1 MTDATPPAAANVPP
15 PPTEDAK
22 KRRRELVEKLLARPA
37 VRSEG
42 EVRLGGQAMP
52 YAVALEFIPV
62 AGPMFTDTGGEPE
75 AAVFTTAYALKGAEP
90 RRRPV
95 CFAFNGGPGSA
106 SVWLHLG
113 ALGPKRVQV
122 NDDGSMPLPP
132 YAVSDNPHSW
142 FEHFDLVFVDP
153 PHTGYS
159 IAASEEARN
168 KLLGVDGDVE
178 ALAEVM
184 RTWLGK
190 NQRWD
195 SPVYLAGESY
205 GTTRGAALAD
215 RLQSLGVALSG
226 LILVSCAMDLQSIV
240 FAPHNDLPY
249 ALFLPAFAGVAQ
261 YHGRL
266 KGTLAKSPEAAR
278 AAAEA
283 FVEEDYLRALH
294 SGAGL
299 DGKARERIV
308 RRIAELTGLA
318 PAFVAEKNLRVADQ
332 DFFFEL
338 LRDQGRMV
346 GRLDARVTGPMA
358 ASRTRTWEFDP
369 GIETIAPAYTMAALG
384 YMGRELGLAT
394 TQRYEILSMEVH
406 KQWNWNR
413 GEDKGNGYA
422 STSGDL
428 ARAMRRNPHLKVLVA
443 SGHYDLGTPY
453 SASNWSLAQL
463 DAPPEVLARIEHHYY
478 DAGHMMYTREADLV
492 KLKADLVAW
501 LAR

>member
-1 MTDATPPAAANVPP
+1 MTDTTAPVAASATP

-42 EVRLGGQAMP
+42 EVRLGGKAMP

-62 AGPMFTDTGGEPE
+62 SGPVFADAGGEPE
-75 AAVFTTAYALKGAEP
+75 AAVFTTAYVLKGTEP

-106 SVWLHLG
+106 SIWLHLG

-122 NDDGSMPLPP
+122 NDDGTMPLPP

-142 FEHFDLVFVDP
+142 FEHFDLVFIDP

-178 ALAEVM
+178 ALAEVI
-184 RTWLGK
+184 RAWLGR

-195 SPVYLAGESY
+195 SPIYLAGESY

-215 RLQSLGVALSG
+215 QLQSLGVALSG

-261 YHGRL
+261 YHGKL
-266 KGTLAKSPEAAR
+266 KGALGKSPEAAR

-294 SGAGL
+294 RGATL

-308 RRIAELTGLA
+308 EAHRRARRPRAGARRREEPAHRRPGLLLRAAARTTAGWSAGSTRASRGRWPRAA
-318 PAFVAEKNLRVADQ
+318 PAPGSSTPGSR
-332 DFFFEL
+332 
-338 LRDQGRMV
+338 
-346 GRLDARVTGPMA
+346 P
-358 ASRTRTWEFDP
+358 SPPRTRWRRSATWAGSSVWRRRSATRSCRWKCTSSGTGTAARTRATATP
-369 GIETIAPAYTMAALG
+369 APAATWPGRCAAI
-384 YMGRELGLAT
+384 RT
-394 TQRYEILSMEVH
+394 
-406 KQWNWNR
+406 
-413 GEDKGNGYA
+413 
-422 STSGDL
+422 
-428 ARAMRRNPHLKVLVA
+428 
-443 SGHYDLGTPY
+443 
-453 SASNWSLAQL
+453 
-463 DAPPEVLARIEHHYY
+463 
-478 DAGHMMYTREADLV
+478 
-492 KLKADLVAW
+492 
-501 LAR
+501 